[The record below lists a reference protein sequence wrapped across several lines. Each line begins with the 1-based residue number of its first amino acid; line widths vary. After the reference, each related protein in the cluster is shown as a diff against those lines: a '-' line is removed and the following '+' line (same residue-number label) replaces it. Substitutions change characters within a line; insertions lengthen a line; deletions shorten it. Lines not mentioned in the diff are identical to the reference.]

1 MPSCHAAGDDRSRWS
16 SSSVVRRW
24 LPACLAMLLPAACAI
39 AAPAGDRI
47 DAHNAFTSAQRIEA
61 DVRVLADDRMA
72 GRAIGSEGLDRALR
86 MTAERFAEIG
96 LLPAFPERASGEDRL
111 AGYFQPFVAEGRPAS
126 ANVAGILRR
135 TGGQAVGVAPRDADA
150 SVVVIGA
157 HADHLGVDPNS
168 NAEDRIFNGA
178 DDNASGVAA
187 LLEIARTLSATV
199 GRPGDRDIV
208 FVVFSG
214 EESGLLGSR
223 YFVEHRPA
231 AARHPM
237 VMLNLDS
244 VGKLRDRQMIVFGAA
259 TAQEFDRALRGVN
272 QRFGFDLVL
281 RRADSGASD
290 QTSFVTAGVPGLHFF
305 TGAHADYSKVSDEA
319 DGVNFAG
326 VAEVADFV
334 SELARYLS
342 YRQRPLTFVAPKRET
357 GVSAAGAADPLA
369 AAAGPPPGAVGSP
382 PAGQSQGPQARR
394 VSLGFMPDFATE
406 GEGVKVGPVS
416 PGGAAEAAGIQAG
429 DTIVALDGE
438 PVASLAEYAAMLR
451 QYGPGDQVIVSV
463 LRGGSKIDL
472 PAIVQERK

>member
-1 MPSCHAAGDDRSRWS
+1 MMPSRLAAGDGRSRS
-16 SSSVVRRW
+16 SRSSRVMRR
-24 LPACLAMLLPAACAI
+24 LRACLAIVLPAACAI
-39 AAPAGDRI
+39 AAHAGDRV
-47 DAHNAFTSAQRIEA
+47 DAHDASASAQRIEA
-61 DVRVLADDRMA
+61 DVRILADDRMA

-96 LLPAFPERASGEDRL
+96 LLPAFPERASGKDRL
-111 AGYFQPFVAEGRPAS
+111 AGYFQPFVAEGKPAS
-126 ANVAGILRR
+126 ANVVGILRR
-135 TGGQAVGVAPRDADA
+135 TGGQAGGEASRDLDA

-168 NAEDRIFNGA
+168 SAQDRIFNGA

-187 LLEIARTLSATV
+187 LLEIARALSGTV
-199 GRPGDRDIV
+199 GQPGDRGIV

-244 VGKLRDRQMIVFGAA
+244 VGRLRDRQLIVFGAA

-326 VAEVADFV
+326 VAQVADFV

-357 GVSAAGAADPLA
+357 GASAA

-394 VSLGFMPDFATE
+394 GSLGFMPDFATE